1 MIATIFDTETTG
13 LIDNPARKLEKQPE
27 IISFSAQTVNLA
39 TGEYLNGDG
48 YNTFI
53 KPLGIITSEI
63 TKITGITNEQ
73 VKNMPNMYYFIDD
86 IILCLEGSELL
97 IGQNIRFD
105 MDMVE
110 LECRRL
116 NKTIK
121 WPPHLDLIQNTVHLK
136 GYRLSLTNLHMELFG
151 VPFEGAHQARVDV
164 EITCKCAIE
173 LYRRGML

>member
-1 MIATIFDTETTG
+1 MIATVFDTETTG

-27 IISFSAQTVNLA
+27 IISFAAQTINLA
-39 TGEYLNGDG
+39 TGEYLYGNG

-53 KPLGIITSEI
+53 KPHNSISEEI

-73 VKNMPNMYYFIDD
+73 VKDMPNMYYFIDD
-86 IILCLEGSELL
+86 ILLCLEKSELL

-116 NKTIK
+116 GKTIK
-121 WPPHLDLIQNTVHLK
+121 WPKTLDLIQHTIHLK
-136 GYRLSLTNLHMELFG
+136 GYRLSLTNLHLELFG
-151 VPFEGAHQARVDV
+151 MEFAGAHQANVDV
-164 EITCKCAIE
+164 AITCKCAIE
-173 LYRRGML
+173 LYKRGLL

>member
-39 TGEYLNGDG
+39 TGEFLNGNG

-53 KPLGIITSEI
+53 KPLNPISSEI

-73 VKNMPNMYYFIDD
+73 VRNMPHMEHFIDD

-116 NKTIK
+116 NKFIH
-121 WPPHLDLIQNTVHLK
+121 WPYTMDLIQNTIHLK
-136 GYRLSLTNLHMELFG
+136 GYRLSLTNLHIELFG
-151 VPFEGAHQARVDV
+151 EPFSGAHQASVDV
-164 EITCKCAIE
+164 AITCKCAIE
-173 LYRRGML
+173 LFKRGLL